1 MGCKDPDFSSDCYSL
16 TEEWPRVNKV
26 IFKYNVI
33 FMIGQED
40 EKKNSY
46 KRSWTD
52 VRYIIPSIFFCATFF
67 PVIVRVTLIIPLRCI
82 AVITMD
88 SHWLLT
94 FLRNTIFSRKFRI
107 FTQVFQNTASVSIPI
122 GGSSWYE
129 FNLTVHQV
137 FLVQN
142 IIRPKSTILTLGIS
156 ILIPFASLN
165 SSSSVSCIATSNRL
179 DPCIGFS
186 LSKTFCTFSF
196 VRLFSCKVLKYNG
209 ISASRLNTTIPTWV
223 SLEDILKEA
232 TIEDTNAFIFVQF
245 LASTVSEASIRI
257 PRSSGVSCSREKN
270 KSRRKK

>member
-1 MGCKDPDFSSDCYSL
+1 MLLQCQYQS
-16 TEEWPRVNKV
+16 EEAL
-26 IFKYNVI
+26 
-33 FMIGQED
+33 M
-40 EKKNSY
+40 
-46 KRSWTD
+46 
-52 VRYIIPSIFFCATFF
+52 
-67 PVIVRVTLIIPLRCI
+67 
-82 AVITMD
+82 
-88 SHWLLT
+88 
-94 FLRNTIFSRKFRI
+94 
-107 FTQVFQNTASVSIPI
+107 
-122 GGSSWYE
+122 SSWYE

-142 IIRPKSTILTLGIS
+142 IIRPKSTFLTLGIS

-257 PRSSGVSCSREKN
+257 PRSSGVSCSREK
-270 KSRRKK
+270 K